1 MISPVLPK
9 LKLTNVVET
18 PRKDE
23 VEEVRDALERQ
34 KEKAKPSISWIGTPL
49 TPPSPELFSQ
59 SPSEPK
65 DSFQFSSRGAKSG
78 GKPDRLRRTNAQ
90 IAEDSARLLDGQ
102 PVITSR
108 FPMIKNTQLSRVD
121 NDDLEAQ
128 KTPVAQSREVAPFS
142 FL

>member
-1 MISPVLPK
+1 M
-9 LKLTNVVET
+9 KLTNVVET
-18 PRKDE
+18 PRKEE

-34 KEKAKPSISWIGTPL
+34 REKTKPSISWIGTPL
-49 TPPSPELFSQ
+49 TPPSPELLSQ

-90 IAEDSARLLDGQ
+90 IAEDSARLLQGQ
-102 PVITSR
+102 PTITTQ
-108 FPMIKNTQLSRVD
+108 FPTEKNKHLSRVD
-121 NDDLEAQ
+121 DTELQ
-128 KTPVAQSREVAPFS
+128 KEPVAESREVVPFS